1 MKDLYMGGRLIFH
14 VDVNSAF
21 LSWEAVDRLS
31 KGDSLDLRTVP
42 SCVGGDPDSR
52 TSIVSTKS
60 IPAKKYGIVTG
71 EPVATALRKC
81 PDLIVVYPN
90 FRLYQK
96 MSHAFKSILNEYTPL
111 MQSFSIDEVFMD
123 MSGMER
129 LHPDP
134 IKLAHEMKDRIRDEL
149 GFTVNVGVAGNKLCA
164 KMASDFEKP
173 DKVHT
178 LFPDEIADKM
188 WPLPVGELFGCGKST
203 AKKLME
209 MRINTIG
216 DLARADE
223 RVLQRSFGNK
233 SAIYLHSA
241 ANGIDD
247 SPVVNEERE
256 AKSYSVENTTEDDV
270 TDFDTVNHLLLAEA
284 DIVAGRLRADEVKAF
299 TFTVIF
305 RTADMKRHSH
315 GRKMEN
321 STDITSEIYNAAVKL
336 MKEAWKG
343 EPLRLIGLAAS
354 DIDKDGF
361 QQMSMFGEEEKERQ
375 KNLDKALDKI
385 RSRYGNNSVMRAGVG
400 VFRAERRRK
409 DN

>member
-1 MKDLYMGGRLIFH
+1 MGGRLIFH

-31 KGDSLDLRTVP
+31 KGDTLDLRTVP
-42 SCVGGDPDSR
+42 SCVGGDPDRR

-71 EPVATALRKC
+71 EPVSSALRKC

-90 FRLYQK
+90 FQLYRR
-96 MSHAFKSILNEYTPL
+96 MSHAFKSILNEYTPV
-111 MQSFSIDEVFMD
+111 MESFSIDEVFMD

-129 LHPDP
+129 LYPDP
-134 IKLAHEMKDRIRDEL
+134 VKLAHEMKDRIRNEL
-149 GFTVNVGVAGNKLCA
+149 GFTVNVGIARNKLCA

-178 LFPDEIADKM
+178 LFSDEIADKM

-216 DLARADE
+216 DLAGADE
-223 RVLQRSFGNK
+223 RILLKTFGEK
-233 SAIYLHSA
+233 SAFYLHNA

-256 AKSYSVENTTEDDV
+256 AKSYSVENTTEEDV
-270 TDFDTVNHLLLAEA
+270 TDPDTVNHLLLAEA
-284 DIVAGRLRADEVKAF
+284 DIVAGRLRADEVKAY
-299 TFTVIF
+299 TITVIF
-305 RTADMKRHSH
+305 RTGDMKRHSH

-321 STDITSEIYNAAVKL
+321 STDITSEIYDAAVKL

-343 EPLRLIGLAAS
+343 EPLRLIGLSAS
-354 DIDKDGF
+354 DIDKDGYR
-361 QQMSMFGEEEKERQ
+361 QMSLFGEEEKEKQ
-375 KNLDKALDKI
+375 KSLDKALDKI
-385 RSRYGNNSVMRAGVG
+385 RNKYGNDSVMRAGVG
-400 VFRAERRRK
+400 LFRGDRRNK
-409 DN
+409 T

>member
-1 MKDLYMGGRLIFH
+1 MTQLYDTTDRLIFH

-21 LSWEAVDRLS
+21 LSWEAVDRLCN
-31 KGDSLDLRTVP
+31 GETLDLRTVP
-42 SCVGGDPDSR
+42 SCVGGDPNRR

-81 PDLIVVYPN
+81 PDLIVVKPN
-90 FRLYQK
+90 FELYKK
-96 MSHAFKSILNEYTPL
+96 MSYAFKSILNEYTPL

-123 MSGMER
+123 MTGMG
-129 LHPDP
+129 LLYPDP

-149 GFTVNVGVAGNKLCA
+149 GFTVNVGIGRNKLCA

-178 LFPDEIADKM
+178 LFPDEIKDKM
-188 WPLPVGELFGCGKST
+188 WPLPVGELFGCGQST
-203 AKKLME
+203 AKKLIE

-216 DLARADE
+216 GLAVADE
-223 RVLQRSFGNK
+223 GILLRAFGEK
-233 SAIYLHSA
+233 TARYLHDA

-247 SPVVNEERE
+247 SPVINEERV

-270 TDFDTVNHLLLAEA
+270 TDFETVNRLLLAEA
-284 DIVAGRLRADEVKAF
+284 DIVGGRLRADEVKAF
-299 TFTVIF
+299 TITVIY
-305 RTADMKRHSH
+305 RTSDMKRHSH
-315 GRKMEN
+315 GRKIEN
-321 STDITSEIYNAAVKL
+321 STDTTSEIYDMAVKL

-343 EPLRLIGLAAS
+343 EPLRLIGLSAS

-361 QQMSMFGEEEKERQ
+361 QQISLFGEEEREKQ

-385 RSRYGNNSVMRAGVG
+385 RNKYGNDSVMRAGIG
-400 VFRAERRRK
+400 VFRADRRK
-409 DN
+409 

>member
-1 MKDLYMGGRLIFH
+1 MTQLYDTTDRLIFH

-21 LSWEAVDRLS
+21 LSWEAVDRLCN
-31 KGDSLDLRTVP
+31 GETLDLRTVP
-42 SCVGGDPDSR
+42 SCVGGDPDRR

-81 PDLIVVYPN
+81 PNLIVVKPN
-90 FRLYQK
+90 FELYKK

-123 MSGMER
+123 MTGMG
-129 LHPDP
+129 LLYPDP
-134 IKLAHEMKDRIRDEL
+134 IKLAYEMKDRIRDEL
-149 GFTVNVGVAGNKLCA
+149 GFTVNVGIARNKLCA

-178 LFPDEIADKM
+178 LFPDEIEDKM
-188 WPLPVGELFGCGKST
+188 WPLPVGELFGCGQST
-203 AKKLME
+203 AKKLIE

-216 DLARADE
+216 DLAGTDE
-223 RVLQRSFGNK
+223 GMLLRTFGEK
-233 SAIYLHSA
+233 TARYLHDA

-247 SPVVNEERE
+247 SPVISEERE

-270 TDFDTVNHLLLAEA
+270 TDFETVNRLLLAEA
-284 DIVAGRLRADEVKAF
+284 DIVGGRLRADEVKAF
-299 TFTVIF
+299 TITVIY
-305 RTADMKRHSH
+305 RTNDMKRHSH

-321 STDITSEIYNAAVKL
+321 STDTTSEIYDMAVKL

-343 EPLRLIGLAAS
+343 EPLRLIGLSAS

-361 QQMSMFGEEEKERQ
+361 QQMSLFGEEEREKQ

-385 RSRYGNNSVMRAGVG
+385 RNKYGNDSVMRAGIG
-400 VFRAERRRK
+400 VFRADRRK
-409 DN
+409 

>member
-1 MKDLYMGGRLIFH
+1 MGGRLIFH

-31 KGDSLDLRTVP
+31 KGDTLDLRTVP
-42 SCVGGDPDSR
+42 SCVGGDPDRR

-71 EPVATALRKC
+71 EPVSSALRKC

-90 FRLYQK
+90 FHLYRR
-96 MSHAFKSILNEYTPL
+96 MSHAFKSILNEYTPV
-111 MQSFSIDEVFMD
+111 MESFSIDEVFMD

-129 LHPDP
+129 LYPDP
-134 IKLAHEMKDRIRDEL
+134 VKLAHEMKDRIRDEL
-149 GFTVNVGVAGNKLCA
+149 GFTVNVGIAGNKLCA

-178 LFPDEIADKM
+178 LFSDEIADKM
-188 WPLPVGELFGCGKST
+188 WPLTVGELFGCGKST

-209 MRINTIG
+209 MHINTIG
-216 DLARADE
+216 DLAGADE
-223 RVLQRSFGNK
+223 RILLNTFGEK
-233 SAIYLHSA
+233 SALYLHNA

-256 AKSYSVENTTEDDV
+256 AKSYSVENTTEEDV
-270 TDFDTVNHLLLAEA
+270 TDPDTVNHLLLAEA
-284 DIVAGRLRADEVKAF
+284 DIVAGRLRADEVKAY
-299 TFTVIF
+299 TITVIF
-305 RTADMKRHSH
+305 RTGDMKRHSH

-321 STDITSEIYNAAVKL
+321 STDITSEIYDAAVKL

-354 DIDKDGF
+354 DIDKDGYR
-361 QQMSMFGEEEKERQ
+361 QMSLFGEEEKEKQ
-375 KNLDKALDKI
+375 KSLDKALDKI
-385 RSRYGNNSVMRAGVG
+385 RNKYGNDSVMRAGVG
-400 VFRAERRRK
+400 VFRGDRRNK
-409 DN
+409 T

>member
-1 MKDLYMGGRLIFH
+1 MTDRLIFH

-21 LSWEAVDRLS
+21 LSWEAVDRLCN
-31 KGDSLDLRTVP
+31 GETLDLRTVP
-42 SCVGGDPDSR
+42 SCVGGDPERR

-81 PDLIVVYPN
+81 PDLIVVKPN
-90 FRLYQK
+90 FQLYRK

-123 MSGMER
+123 MSGME
-129 LHPDP
+129 LLYPDP
-134 IKLAHEMKDRIRDEL
+134 IKLAHEMKNRIRDEL
-149 GFTVNVGVAGNKLCA
+149 GFTVNVGVARNKLCA

-188 WPLPVGELFGCGKST
+188 WPLPVGELFGCGEAT
-203 AKKLME
+203 AKKLTE
-209 MRINTIG
+209 MHINTIG
-216 DLARADE
+216 ELAAADE
-223 RVLQRSFGNK
+223 RMLINAFGVK
-233 SAIYLHSA
+233 TAEYLHDAS
-241 ANGIDD
+241 NGIDD

-256 AKSYSVENTTEDDV
+256 AKSYGVENTTEDDV
-270 TDFDTVNHLLLAEA
+270 TDFETVNHLLLAEA
-284 DIVAGRLRADEVKAF
+284 DIVAGRLRADGVKAF
-299 TFTVIF
+299 TITVIY
-305 RTADMKRHSH
+305 RTNDMKRHSH

-321 STDITSEIYNAAVKL
+321 STDITSEIYDMAVRL

-343 EPLRLIGLAAS
+343 QPLRLIGLSAS
-354 DIDKDGF
+354 DIDRDGF
-361 QQMSMFGEEEKERQ
+361 QQMSLFGEEEKEKQ

-385 RSRYGNNSVMRAGVG
+385 RNKYGNNSVMRAGIG
-400 VFRAERRRK
+400 VFRGKR
-409 DN
+409 

>member
-1 MKDLYMGGRLIFH
+1 MSERLIFH

-21 LSWEAVDRLS
+21 LSWEAVDRLTN
-31 KGDSLDLRTVP
+31 GETLDLRTVP
-42 SCVGGDPDSR
+42 SCVGGDPDRR

-81 PDLIVVYPN
+81 PDLIVVKPN
-90 FRLYQK
+90 FHLYKK

-123 MSGMER
+123 MSGME
-129 LHPDP
+129 LLYPDP
-134 IKLAHEMKDRIRDEL
+134 IKAAHEMKDRIRDEL
-149 GFTVNVGVAGNKLCA
+149 GFTVNVGIARNKLCA

-188 WPLPVGELFGCGKST
+188 WPLPVGELFGCGQST
-203 AKKLME
+203 AKKLIE
-209 MRINTIG
+209 MHINTIG
-216 DLARADE
+216 ELAHVDE
-223 RVLQRSFGNK
+223 AVLKKTFGEK
-233 SAIYLHSA
+233 AAQYLHNAS
-241 ANGIDD
+241 NGIDD
-247 SPVVNEERE
+247 SLVVNEERE

-270 TDFDTVNHLLLAEA
+270 TDFETVNRLLLAEA

-299 TFTVIF
+299 TISVIF
-305 RTADMKRHSH
+305 RTGDMKRHSH
-315 GRKMEN
+315 GRKMDN
-321 STDITSEIYNAAVKL
+321 STDITSEIYDMAVRL

-343 EPLRLIGLAAS
+343 QPLRLIGLSAS

-361 QQMSMFGEEEKERQ
+361 QQMSLFGEEEKEKQ

-385 RSRYGNNSVMRAGVG
+385 RSKYGNSSVMRAGIG
-400 VFRAERRRK
+400 VFRGDRRK
-409 DN
+409 ND

>member
-1 MKDLYMGGRLIFH
+1 MGGRLIFH

-31 KGDSLDLRTVP
+31 KGDTLDLRTVP
-42 SCVGGDPDSR
+42 SCVGGDPDRR

-71 EPVATALRKC
+71 EPVSSALRKC

-90 FRLYQK
+90 FQLYRR
-96 MSHAFKSILNEYTPL
+96 MSHAFKSILNEYTPV
-111 MQSFSIDEVFMD
+111 MESFSIDEVFMD

-129 LHPDP
+129 LYPDP
-134 IKLAHEMKDRIRDEL
+134 VKLAHEMKDRIRDEL
-149 GFTVNVGVAGNKLCA
+149 GFTVNVGIAGNKLCA

-188 WPLPVGELFGCGKST
+188 WPLTVGELFGCGKST

-209 MRINTIG
+209 MHINTIG
-216 DLARADE
+216 DLAGADE
-223 RVLQRSFGNK
+223 RILLKTFGEK
-233 SAIYLHSA
+233 SARYLHNA

-256 AKSYSVENTTEDDV
+256 TKSYSVENTTEEDV
-270 TDFDTVNHLLLAEA
+270 TDLDAVNHLLLAEA
-284 DIVAGRLRADEVKAF
+284 DIVAGRLRADEVKAY
-299 TFTVIF
+299 TITVIF
-305 RTADMKRHSH
+305 RTGDMKRHSH

-321 STDITSEIYNAAVKL
+321 STDITSEIYDAAVKL

-343 EPLRLIGLAAS
+343 EPLRLIGLSAS
-354 DIDKDGF
+354 DIDKDGYR
-361 QQMSMFGEEEKERQ
+361 QMSLFGEEDKEKQ
-375 KNLDKALDKI
+375 KSLDKALDKI
-385 RSRYGNNSVMRAGVG
+385 RNKYGNDSVMRAGIG
-400 VFRAERRRK
+400 VFRADRRNK
-409 DN
+409 T

>member
-1 MKDLYMGGRLIFH
+1 MSDRLIFH

-31 KGDSLDLRTVP
+31 KGESLDLRTVP
-42 SCVGGDPDSR
+42 SCVGGDPNRR

-71 EPVATALRKC
+71 EPVASALRKC
-81 PDLIVVYPN
+81 PELLVVKPN
-90 FRLYQK
+90 FQLYKK

-111 MQSFSIDEVFMD
+111 MQSFSVDEVFMD
-123 MSGMER
+123 MSGMQR

-149 GFTVNVGVAGNKLCA
+149 GFTVNVGIARNKLCA

-178 LFPDEIADKM
+178 LFPDEIEGKM
-188 WPLPVGELFGCGKST
+188 WPLPVGELFGCGQAT
-203 AKKLME
+203 ATKLIE
-209 MRINTIG
+209 MHIDTIG
-216 DLARADE
+216 DLAKADE
-223 RVLQRSFGNK
+223 KILLRTFGEK
-233 SAIYLHSA
+233 TAQYLHNA

-256 AKSYSVENTTEDDV
+256 AKSYGVENTTEDDV
-270 TDFDTVNHLLLAEA
+270 TDFETVNRLLLAEA
-284 DIVAGRLRADEVKAF
+284 DIVASRLRADEVKAF
-299 TFTVIF
+299 TITVIY
-305 RTADMKRHSH
+305 RTSDMKRHSH

-321 STDITSEIYNAAVKL
+321 STDITSEIYGMAVSL

-343 EPLRLIGLAAS
+343 EPLRLIGLSAS

-361 QQMSMFGEEEKERQ
+361 QQMSLFGEEEKEKQ
-375 KNLDKALDKI
+375 KNLDKALDQI
-385 RSRYGNNSVMRAGVG
+385 RSKYGNDSVMRAGIG
-400 VFRAERRRK
+400 AFRSDRRK
-409 DN
+409 

>member
-1 MKDLYMGGRLIFH
+1 MTQLYDTTDRLIFH

-21 LSWEAVDRLS
+21 LSWEAVDRLCN
-31 KGDSLDLRTVP
+31 GETLDLRTVP
-42 SCVGGDPDSR
+42 SCVGGDPDRR

-60 IPAKKYGIVTG
+60 IPAKRYGIVTG

-81 PDLIVVYPN
+81 SDLIVVKPN
-90 FRLYQK
+90 FELYK
-96 MSHAFKSILNEYTPL
+96 RMSHAFKSILNEYTPL

-123 MSGMER
+123 MTGMG
-129 LHPDP
+129 LLYPDP

-149 GFTVNVGVAGNKLCA
+149 GFTVNVGIARNKLCA

-178 LFPDEIADKM
+178 LFPDEIKDKM
-188 WPLPVGELFGCGKST
+188 WPLPVAELFGCGQST
-203 AKKLME
+203 AKKLIE

-216 DLARADE
+216 DLAGADE
-223 RVLQRSFGNK
+223 GMLLRAFGEK
-233 SAIYLHSA
+233 TARYLHDS

-247 SPVVNEERE
+247 SPVINEERE
-256 AKSYSVENTTEDDV
+256 AKSYSIENTTEDDV
-270 TDFDTVNHLLLAEA
+270 TDFEIVNRLLLAEA
-284 DIVAGRLRADEVKAF
+284 DIVGGRLRADEVKAF
-299 TFTVIF
+299 TITVIY
-305 RTADMKRHSH
+305 RTSDMKRHSH

-321 STDITSEIYNAAVKL
+321 STDTTSEIYDMAVKL

-343 EPLRLIGLAAS
+343 EPLRLIGLSAS

-361 QQMSMFGEEEKERQ
+361 QQMSLFGEEEREKQ

-385 RSRYGNNSVMRAGVG
+385 RNKYGNDSVMRAGIG
-400 VFRAERRRK
+400 VFRADRRE
-409 DN
+409 

>member
-1 MKDLYMGGRLIFH
+1 MNNRLIFH

-31 KGDSLDLRTVP
+31 KGETLDLRTVP
-42 SCVGGDPDSR
+42 SCIGGNPERR

-81 PDLIVVYPN
+81 PELIVVKPN
-90 FRLYQK
+90 FQLYKK

-123 MSGMER
+123 MSGMRR

-149 GFTVNVGVAGNKLCA
+149 GFTVNVGIARNKLCA

-178 LFPDEIADKM
+178 LFPDEIERKM
-188 WPLPVGELFGCGKST
+188 WPLPVGELFGCGQST
-203 AKKLME
+203 AKKLVE
-209 MRINTIG
+209 MHINTIG
-216 DLARADE
+216 DLAKEDE
-223 RVLQRSFGNK
+223 RILLRIIGEK
-233 SAIYLHSA
+233 TARYLHNA

-247 SPVVNEERE
+247 SPVENEERE

-284 DIVAGRLRADEVKAF
+284 DVVAGRLRADEVKAF
-299 TFTVIF
+299 TVTVIF
-305 RTADMKRHSH
+305 RTSDMKRHSH

-321 STDITSEIYNAAVKL
+321 STDITSEIYDMALRL
-336 MKEAWKG
+336 MREAWKG

-361 QQMSMFGEEEKERQ
+361 QQMSMFGEEEKEKQ
-375 KNLDKALDKI
+375 KNLDKALDQI
-385 RSRYGNNSVMRAGVG
+385 RSKYGNNSVMRAGIG
-400 VFRAERRRK
+400 VFRGDRRK
-409 DN
+409 D

>member
-1 MKDLYMGGRLIFH
+1 MSDRLIFH

-21 LSWEAVDRLS
+21 LSWEAVDRLCN
-31 KGDSLDLRTVP
+31 GETLDLRTVP
-42 SCVGGDPDSR
+42 SCVGGDPERR

-60 IPAKKYGIVTG
+60 IPAKKYGIETG

-81 PDLIVVYPN
+81 PDLIVVKPN
-90 FRLYQK
+90 FQLYKK
-96 MSHAFKSILNEYTPL
+96 MSREFKSILDEYTPL

-129 LHPDP
+129 LHLDP
-134 IKLAHEMKDRIRDEL
+134 IKLAYEMKDRIRDEL
-149 GFTVNVGVAGNKLCA
+149 GFTVNVGIARNKLCA

-203 AKKLME
+203 AKRLRE
-209 MRINTIG
+209 MHLNTIG
-216 DLARADE
+216 DLAEADE
-223 RVLQRSFGNK
+223 RMLLSAFGEK
-233 SAIYLHSA
+233 TASYLHDA

-270 TDFDTVNHLLLAEA
+270 TDFEEVNHLLLAEA

-299 TFTVIF
+299 TITVIY
-305 RTADMKRHSH
+305 RTSDMKRHSH
-315 GRKMEN
+315 GKKMEN
-321 STDITSEIYNAAVKL
+321 STDITSEIYEMAVKL

-343 EPLRLIGLAAS
+343 EPLRLIGLSAS

-361 QQMSMFGEEEKERQ
+361 QQMSLFGEEEKEKQ

-385 RSRYGNNSVMRAGVG
+385 RSKYGNDSVMRAGVG
-400 VFRAERRRK
+400 VFRAGRK
-409 DN
+409 GND

>member
-1 MKDLYMGGRLIFH
+1 MTDRLIFH

-21 LSWEAVDRLS
+21 LSWEAVDRLCN
-31 KGDSLDLRTVP
+31 GETLDLRTVP
-42 SCVGGDPDSR
+42 SCVGGDPERR

-81 PDLIVVYPN
+81 PDLIVVKPN
-90 FRLYQK
+90 FQLYRK

-123 MSGMER
+123 MSGME
-129 LHPDP
+129 LLYPDP

-149 GFTVNVGVAGNKLCA
+149 GFTVNVGVARNKLCA

-188 WPLPVGELFGCGKST
+188 WPLPVGELFGCGEAT
-203 AKKLME
+203 AKKLTE
-209 MRINTIG
+209 MHINTIG
-216 DLARADE
+216 ELAAADE
-223 RVLQRSFGNK
+223 RMLINAFGVK
-233 SAIYLHSA
+233 TAEYLHDAS
-241 ANGIDD
+241 NGIDD

-256 AKSYSVENTTEDDV
+256 AKSYGVENTTEDDV
-270 TDFDTVNHLLLAEA
+270 TDFETVNHLLLAEA
-284 DIVAGRLRADEVKAF
+284 DIVAGRLRADGVKAF
-299 TFTVIF
+299 TITVIY
-305 RTADMKRHSH
+305 RTNDMKRHSH

-321 STDITSEIYNAAVKL
+321 STDITSEIYDMAVRL

-343 EPLRLIGLAAS
+343 QPLRLIGLSAS
-354 DIDKDGF
+354 DIDRDGF
-361 QQMSMFGEEEKERQ
+361 QQMSLFGEEEKEKQ

-385 RSRYGNNSVMRAGVG
+385 RNKYGNNSVMRAGIG
-400 VFRAERRRK
+400 VFRGKR
-409 DN
+409 

>member
-1 MKDLYMGGRLIFH
+1 MGGRLIFH

-31 KGDSLDLRTVP
+31 KGDTLDLRTVP
-42 SCVGGDPDSR
+42 SCVGGDPDRR

-71 EPVATALRKC
+71 EPVSSALRKC

-90 FRLYQK
+90 FHLYRR
-96 MSHAFKSILNEYTPL
+96 MSHAFKSILNEYTPV
-111 MQSFSIDEVFMD
+111 MESFSIDEVFMD

-129 LHPDP
+129 LYPDP
-134 IKLAHEMKDRIRDEL
+134 VKLAHEMKDRIRDEL
-149 GFTVNVGVAGNKLCA
+149 GFTVNVGIAGNKLCA

-188 WPLPVGELFGCGKST
+188 WPLTVGELFGCGKST

-209 MRINTIG
+209 MHINTIG
-216 DLARADE
+216 DLAGADE
-223 RVLQRSFGNK
+223 RILLKTFGEK
-233 SAIYLHSA
+233 SARYLHNA

-256 AKSYSVENTTEDDV
+256 TKSYSVENTTEEDV
-270 TDFDTVNHLLLAEA
+270 TDLDAVNHLLLAEA
-284 DIVAGRLRADEVKAF
+284 DIVAGRLRADEVKAY
-299 TFTVIF
+299 TITVIF
-305 RTADMKRHSH
+305 RTGDMKRHSH

-321 STDITSEIYNAAVKL
+321 STDITSEIYDAAVKL

-343 EPLRLIGLAAS
+343 EPLRLIGLSAS
-354 DIDKDGF
+354 DIDKDGYR
-361 QQMSMFGEEEKERQ
+361 QMSLFGEEDKEKQ
-375 KNLDKALDKI
+375 KSLDKALDKI
-385 RSRYGNNSVMRAGVG
+385 RNKYGNDSVMRAGIG
-400 VFRAERRRK
+400 VFRGDRRNK
-409 DN
+409 T

>member
-1 MKDLYMGGRLIFH
+1 MTQLYDTTDRLIFH

-21 LSWEAVDRLS
+21 LSWEAVDRLYN
-31 KGDSLDLRTVP
+31 GETLDLRTVP
-42 SCVGGDPDSR
+42 SCVGGDPDRR

-81 PDLIVVYPN
+81 PNLIVVKPN
-90 FRLYQK
+90 FELYK
-96 MSHAFKSILNEYTPL
+96 RMSHAFKSILNEYTPL

-123 MSGMER
+123 MTGMG
-129 LHPDP
+129 LLYPDP
-134 IKLAHEMKDRIRDEL
+134 IKLAHDMKDRIRDEL
-149 GFTVNVGVAGNKLCA
+149 GFTVNVGIARNKLCA

-178 LFPDEIADKM
+178 LFPDEIKEKM
-188 WPLPVGELFGCGKST
+188 WPLPIGELFGCGQST
-203 AKKLME
+203 AKKLIE

-216 DLARADE
+216 DLAGADE
-223 RVLQRSFGNK
+223 GMLLRAFGEK
-233 SAIYLHSA
+233 TARYLHDA

-247 SPVVNEERE
+247 SPVISEERE

-270 TDFDTVNHLLLAEA
+270 TDFETVNRLLLAEA
-284 DIVAGRLRADEVKAF
+284 DIVGGRLRADEVKAF
-299 TFTVIF
+299 TITVIY
-305 RTADMKRHSH
+305 RTNDMKRHSH

-321 STDITSEIYNAAVKL
+321 STDTTSEIYDMAVKL

-343 EPLRLIGLAAS
+343 EPLRLIGLSAS

-361 QQMSMFGEEEKERQ
+361 QQMSLFGEEEREKQ

-385 RSRYGNNSVMRAGVG
+385 RNKYGNDSVMRAGIG
-400 VFRAERRRK
+400 VFRADRRK
-409 DN
+409 

>member
-1 MKDLYMGGRLIFH
+1 MSERLIFH

-21 LSWEAVDRLS
+21 LSWEAVDRLT
-31 KGDSLDLRTVP
+31 KGETLDLRTVP
-42 SCVGGDPDSR
+42 SCVGGDPDRR

-81 PDLIVVYPN
+81 PDLIVVKPN
-90 FRLYQK
+90 FHLYKK

-123 MSGMER
+123 MSGME
-129 LHPDP
+129 LLYPDP
-134 IKLAHEMKDRIRDEL
+134 IKAAHEMKDRIRDEL
-149 GFTVNVGVAGNKLCA
+149 GFTVNVGIARNKLCA

-188 WPLPVGELFGCGKST
+188 WPLPVGELFGCGQST
-203 AKKLME
+203 AKKLIE
-209 MRINTIG
+209 MHINTIG
-216 DLARADE
+216 ELAHVDE
-223 RVLQRSFGNK
+223 AVLKKTFGEK
-233 SAIYLHSA
+233 AAQYLHNAS
-241 ANGIDD
+241 NGIDD

-270 TDFDTVNHLLLAEA
+270 TDFETVNRLLLAEA

-299 TFTVIF
+299 TISVIF
-305 RTADMKRHSH
+305 RTGDMKRHSH
-315 GRKMEN
+315 GRKMDN
-321 STDITSEIYNAAVKL
+321 STDITSEIYDMAVRL

-343 EPLRLIGLAAS
+343 QPLRLIGLSAS

-361 QQMSMFGEEEKERQ
+361 QQMSLFGEEEKEKQ

-385 RSRYGNNSVMRAGVG
+385 RSKYGNSSVMRAGIG
-400 VFRAERRRK
+400 VFRGDRRK
-409 DN
+409 ND

>member
-1 MKDLYMGGRLIFH
+1 MTQLYDTTDRLIFH

-21 LSWEAVDRLS
+21 LSWEAVDRLCN
-31 KGDSLDLRTVP
+31 GETLDLRTVP
-42 SCVGGDPDSR
+42 SCVGGDPDRR

-81 PDLIVVYPN
+81 PNLIVVKPN
-90 FRLYQK
+90 FELYKK

-123 MSGMER
+123 MTGMG
-129 LHPDP
+129 LLYPDP
-134 IKLAHEMKDRIRDEL
+134 IKLAYEMKDRIRDEL
-149 GFTVNVGVAGNKLCA
+149 GFTVNVGIARNKLCA

-178 LFPDEIADKM
+178 LFPDEIKDKM
-188 WPLPVGELFGCGKST
+188 WPLPIGELFGCGQST
-203 AKKLME
+203 AKKLIE

-216 DLARADE
+216 ELAVADE
-223 RVLQRSFGNK
+223 GMLLRVFGEK
-233 SAIYLHSA
+233 TARYLHDA

-247 SPVVNEERE
+247 SPVISEERE

-270 TDFDTVNHLLLAEA
+270 TDFETVNRLLLAEA
-284 DIVAGRLRADEVKAF
+284 DIVGGRLRADEVKAF
-299 TFTVIF
+299 TITVIY
-305 RTADMKRHSH
+305 RTNDMKRHSH

-321 STDITSEIYNAAVKL
+321 STDTTSEIYDMAVKL

-343 EPLRLIGLAAS
+343 EPLRLIGLSAS

-361 QQMSMFGEEEKERQ
+361 QQMSLFGEEEREKQ

-385 RSRYGNNSVMRAGVG
+385 RNKYGNDSVMRAGIG
-400 VFRAERRRK
+400 VFRADRRK
-409 DN
+409 

>member
-1 MKDLYMGGRLIFH
+1 MPQLYDTTDRLIFH

-21 LSWEAVDRLS
+21 LSWEAVDRLYN
-31 KGDSLDLRTVP
+31 GETLDLRTVP
-42 SCVGGDPDSR
+42 SCVGGDPDRR

-81 PDLIVVYPN
+81 PDLIVVKPN
-90 FRLYQK
+90 FELYK
-96 MSHAFKSILNEYTPL
+96 RMSHAFKSILNEYTPL

-123 MSGMER
+123 MTGMG
-129 LHPDP
+129 LLYPDP
-134 IKLAHEMKDRIRDEL
+134 IKLAYEMKDRIRDEL
-149 GFTVNVGVAGNKLCA
+149 GFTVNVGIARNKLCA

-178 LFPDEIADKM
+178 LFPDEIEDKM
-188 WPLPVGELFGCGKST
+188 WPLPVGELFGCGQST
-203 AKKLME
+203 AKKLIE

-216 DLARADE
+216 DLAGTDE
-223 RVLQRSFGNK
+223 GMLLRTFGEK
-233 SAIYLHSA
+233 TARYLHDA

-247 SPVVNEERE
+247 SPVISEERE

-270 TDFDTVNHLLLAEA
+270 TDFETVNRLLLAEA
-284 DIVAGRLRADEVKAF
+284 DIVGGRLRADEVKAF
-299 TFTVIF
+299 TITVIY
-305 RTADMKRHSH
+305 RTNDMKRHSH

-321 STDITSEIYNAAVKL
+321 STDTTSEIYDMAVKL

-343 EPLRLIGLAAS
+343 EPLRLIGLSAS

-361 QQMSMFGEEEKERQ
+361 QQMSLFGEEEREKQ

-385 RSRYGNNSVMRAGVG
+385 RNKYGNDSVMRAGIG
-400 VFRAERRRK
+400 VFRADRRK
-409 DN
+409 

>member
-1 MKDLYMGGRLIFH
+1 MTQLYDTTDRLIFH

-21 LSWEAVDRLS
+21 LSWEAVDRLCN
-31 KGDSLDLRTVP
+31 GETLDLRTVP
-42 SCVGGDPDSR
+42 SCVGGDPDRR

-81 PDLIVVYPN
+81 PDLIVVKPN
-90 FRLYQK
+90 FELYKK
-96 MSHAFKSILNEYTPL
+96 MSYAFKSILNEYTPL

-123 MSGMER
+123 MTGMG
-129 LHPDP
+129 LLYPDP

-149 GFTVNVGVAGNKLCA
+149 GFTVNVGIGRNKLCA

-178 LFPDEIADKM
+178 LFPDEIKDKM
-188 WPLPVGELFGCGKST
+188 WPLPVGELFGCGQST
-203 AKKLME
+203 AKKLIE

-216 DLARADE
+216 GLAVADE
-223 RVLQRSFGNK
+223 GILLRAFGEK
-233 SAIYLHSA
+233 TARYLHDA

-247 SPVVNEERE
+247 SPVINEERV

-270 TDFDTVNHLLLAEA
+270 TDFETVNRLLLAEA
-284 DIVAGRLRADEVKAF
+284 DIVGGRLRADEVKAF
-299 TFTVIF
+299 TITVIY
-305 RTADMKRHSH
+305 RTSDMKRHSH
-315 GRKMEN
+315 GRKIEN
-321 STDITSEIYNAAVKL
+321 STDTTSEIYDMAVKL

-343 EPLRLIGLAAS
+343 EPLRLIGLSAS

-361 QQMSMFGEEEKERQ
+361 QQISLFGEEEREKQ

-385 RSRYGNNSVMRAGVG
+385 RNKYGNDSVMRAGIG
-400 VFRAERRRK
+400 VFRADRRK
-409 DN
+409 

>member
-1 MKDLYMGGRLIFH
+1 MSDRLIFH

-21 LSWEAVDRLS
+21 LSWEAVDRLT
-31 KGDSLDLRTVP
+31 KGDTLDLRTVP
-42 SCVGGDPDSR
+42 SCVGGDPERR

-60 IPAKKYGIVTG
+60 VPAKKYGIVTG

-81 PDLIVVYPN
+81 PDLIVVKPN
-90 FRLYQK
+90 FHLYK
-96 MSHAFKSILNEYTPL
+96 RMSHAFKSILNEYTPL

-134 IKLAHEMKDRIRDEL
+134 IKLAYEMKDRIRDEL
-149 GFTVNVGVAGNKLCA
+149 GFTVNVGIARNKLCA

-188 WPLPVGELFGCGKST
+188 WHLPVGELFGCGQST
-203 AKKLME
+203 AKKLIE
-209 MRINTIG
+209 MHINTIG
-216 DLARADE
+216 ELAKTDE
-223 RVLQRSFGNK
+223 RMLLSAFGEK
-233 SAIYLHSA
+233 SARYLHNAS
-241 ANGIDD
+241 NGIDD
-247 SPVVNEERE
+247 SPVVSEERE

-270 TDFDTVNHLLLAEA
+270 TDFETVNHLLLAEA
-284 DIVAGRLRADEVKAF
+284 DIVGGRLRADEVKAF
-299 TFTVIF
+299 TITVIF
-305 RTADMKRHSH
+305 RTGDMKRHSH

-321 STDITSEIYNAAVKL
+321 STDITSEIYDMAVRL

-343 EPLRLIGLAAS
+343 EPLRLIGLSAS

-361 QQMSMFGEEEKERQ
+361 QQMSLFGEEEKEKQ
-375 KNLDKALDKI
+375 KNLDKALDQI
-385 RSRYGNNSVMRAGVG
+385 RSKYGNNSVMRAGIG
-400 VFRAERRRK
+400 VFRGDGRK
-409 DN
+409 E

>member
-1 MKDLYMGGRLIFH
+1 MTQLYDTTDRLIFH

-21 LSWEAVDRLS
+21 LSWEAVDRLCN
-31 KGDSLDLRTVP
+31 GETLDLRTVP
-42 SCVGGDPDSR
+42 SCVGGDPDRR

-71 EPVATALRKC
+71 EPVAAALRKC
-81 PDLIVVYPN
+81 PDLIVVEPN
-90 FRLYQK
+90 FELYKK

-123 MSGMER
+123 MTGMG
-129 LHPDP
+129 LLYPDP

-149 GFTVNVGVAGNKLCA
+149 GFTVNVGIARNKLCA

-178 LFPDEIADKM
+178 LFPDEIKDKM
-188 WPLPVGELFGCGKST
+188 WTLPVGELFGCGQST
-203 AKKLME
+203 AKKLIE

-216 DLARADE
+216 DLAEADE
-223 RVLQRSFGNK
+223 GMLLRAFGEK
-233 SAIYLHSA
+233 TARYLHNA

-247 SPVVNEERE
+247 SLVINEERE

-270 TDFDTVNHLLLAEA
+270 TEFETVNHLLLAEA
-284 DIVAGRLRADEVKAF
+284 GIVGGRLRADEVKAF
-299 TFTVIF
+299 TITVIY
-305 RTADMKRHSH
+305 RTSDMKRHSH

-321 STDITSEIYNAAVKL
+321 STDTTSEIYDMAVML

-343 EPLRLIGLAAS
+343 EPLRLIGLSAS

-361 QQMSMFGEEEKERQ
+361 QQMSLFGEEEREKQ

-385 RSRYGNNSVMRAGVG
+385 RDKYGNNSVMRAGIG
-400 VFRAERRRK
+400 VFRADRRK
-409 DN
+409 

>member
-1 MKDLYMGGRLIFH
+1 MTQLYDTTDRLIFH

-21 LSWEAVDRLS
+21 LSWEAVDRLCN
-31 KGDSLDLRTVP
+31 GETLDLRTVP
-42 SCVGGDPDSR
+42 SCVGGDPDRR

-81 PDLIVVYPN
+81 PDLIVVKPN
-90 FRLYQK
+90 FELYKK

-123 MSGMER
+123 MTGMG
-129 LHPDP
+129 LLYPDP

-149 GFTVNVGVAGNKLCA
+149 GFTVNVGIARNKLCA

-178 LFPDEIADKM
+178 LFSDEIKDKM
-188 WPLPVGELFGCGKST
+188 WPLPVGELFGCGQST
-203 AKKLME
+203 AKKLIE

-216 DLARADE
+216 DLAGADE
-223 RVLQRSFGNK
+223 GMLLRAFGEK
-233 SAIYLHSA
+233 TARYLHDA

-247 SPVVNEERE
+247 SPVINEERE

-270 TDFDTVNHLLLAEA
+270 TDFEIVNRLLLAEA
-284 DIVAGRLRADEVKAF
+284 DIVGGRLRADEVKAF
-299 TFTVIF
+299 TITVIC
-305 RTADMKRHSH
+305 RTSDMKRHSH

-321 STDITSEIYNAAVKL
+321 STDTTSEIYDMAVKL

-343 EPLRLIGLAAS
+343 EPLRLLGLSAS

-361 QQMSMFGEEEKERQ
+361 QQMSLFGEDEREKQ

-385 RSRYGNNSVMRAGVG
+385 RNKYGNDSVMRAGIG
-400 VFRAERRRK
+400 VFRADRRK
-409 DN
+409 

>member
-1 MKDLYMGGRLIFH
+1 MTQLYDTTDRLIFH

-21 LSWEAVDRLS
+21 LSWEAVDRLCN
-31 KGDSLDLRTVP
+31 GETLDLRTVP
-42 SCVGGDPDSR
+42 SCVGGDPDRR

-81 PDLIVVYPN
+81 PNLIVVKPN
-90 FRLYQK
+90 FELYKK

-123 MSGMER
+123 MTGMG
-129 LHPDP
+129 LLYPDP
-134 IKLAHEMKDRIRDEL
+134 IKLAYEMKDRIRDEL
-149 GFTVNVGVAGNKLCA
+149 GFTVNVGIARNKLCA
-164 KMASDFEKP
+164 KMASDFDKP

-178 LFPDEIADKM
+178 LFPDEIEDKM
-188 WPLPVGELFGCGKST
+188 WPLPVSELFGCGQST
-203 AKKLME
+203 AKNLIE

-216 DLARADE
+216 ELSGADE
-223 RVLQRSFGNK
+223 GMLLRAFGEK
-233 SAIYLHSA
+233 TARYLHGA

-247 SPVVNEERE
+247 SPVINEERE

-270 TDFDTVNHLLLAEA
+270 TDFETVNRLLLAEA
-284 DIVAGRLRADEVKAF
+284 DIVGGRLRADEVKAF
-299 TFTVIF
+299 TITVIY
-305 RTADMKRHSH
+305 RTSDMKRHSH

-321 STDITSEIYNAAVKL
+321 STDTTSEIYDMAVKL

-343 EPLRLIGLAAS
+343 EPLRLIGLSAS

-361 QQMSMFGEEEKERQ
+361 QQMSLFGEEEREKQ

-385 RSRYGNNSVMRAGVG
+385 RDKYGNNSVMRAGIG
-400 VFRAERRRK
+400 VFRADRRK
-409 DN
+409 

>member
-1 MKDLYMGGRLIFH
+1 MSDRLIFH

-21 LSWEAVDRLS
+21 LSWEAVDRLAN
-31 KGDSLDLRTVP
+31 GETLDLRTVP
-42 SCVGGDPDSR
+42 SCVGGDPNRR

-81 PDLIVVYPN
+81 PELIVVKPN
-90 FRLYQK
+90 FQLYKK

-123 MSGMER
+123 MSGMQR

-134 IKLAHEMKDRIRDEL
+134 IKLAYEMKDRIRDEL
-149 GFTVNVGVAGNKLCA
+149 GFTVNVGIARNKLCA

-178 LFPDEIADKM
+178 LFPDEIEGKM
-188 WPLPVGELFGCGKST
+188 WPLPVGELFGCGQST
-203 AKKLME
+203 AKKLIE
-209 MRINTIG
+209 MHINTIG
-216 DLARADE
+216 DLAKEDE
-223 RVLQRSFGNK
+223 RVLLRTFGEK
-233 SAIYLHSA
+233 TAHYLHNA

-270 TDFDTVNHLLLAEA
+270 TDFETVNHLLLAEA
-284 DIVAGRLRADEVKAF
+284 DVVGGRLRADEVKAF
-299 TFTVIF
+299 TITVIF
-305 RTADMKRHSH
+305 RTSDMKRHSH

-321 STDITSEIYNAAVKL
+321 STDITSEIHDMAVRL
-336 MKEAWKG
+336 MREAWKG
-343 EPLRLIGLAAS
+343 EPIRLIGLSAS
-354 DIDKDGF
+354 DIDRDGF
-361 QQMSMFGEEEKERQ
+361 QQMSLFGEEEKEKQ
-375 KNLDKALDKI
+375 KNLDKALDQI
-385 RSRYGNNSVMRAGVG
+385 RSKYGNNSVMRAGIG
-400 VFRAERRRK
+400 VFRGDRRK
-409 DN
+409 D